1 MGGLGRQGDATH
13 RQAGRADLRLC
24 PGDETLQLSLSYRTE
39 DGPGLRAGDRMPDGI
54 TDQGRI
60 FDLLRG
66 PDFVTLDLP
75 DGPVL
80 VRPDGYVAA
89 IGRSAIDAYFGA
101 NPVTQLHH
109 HRVAAGAAA

>member
-1 MGGLGRQGDATH
+1 MTTEIMTSGNPFEKRDDQ
-13 RQAGRADLRLC
+13 
-24 PGDETLQLSLSYRTE
+24 TLQLSLSYRTS
-39 DGPGLRAGDRMPDGI
+39 DGPGLQPGDRMPDGEI
-54 TDQGRI
+54 AQGRI

-66 PDFVTLDLP
+66 PDFVTLDLS

-80 VRPDGYVAA
+80 VRPDGYLAA

-109 HRVAAGAAA
+109 RRVAAGAAA